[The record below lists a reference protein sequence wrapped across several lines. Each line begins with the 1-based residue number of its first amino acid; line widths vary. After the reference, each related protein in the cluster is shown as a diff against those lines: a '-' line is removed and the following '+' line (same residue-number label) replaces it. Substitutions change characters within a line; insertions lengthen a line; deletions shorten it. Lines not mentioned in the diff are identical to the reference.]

1 MSFIPGGPGRAP
13 FVTRAGAL
21 ILAIGIGIAGYQI
34 GVRTGGASNASV
46 SGSIDLSRF
55 NQVLQIVLDQHV
67 GEKVDQQL
75 IDGAIK
81 GLVNALDDPYS
92 VYLTTDEMQAMID
105 GLSGSFEG
113 IGAVIETRTVAGDP
127 CTTISLDCQLI
138 VVSPIDGSPAAKAD
152 IRSGDRITAVDGNDL
167 IGESVDTAIPY
178 VRGPKGTTVVLTIV
192 RGQSAPQDVSIVRDT
207 ISVPAVQTKS
217 FTTSG
222 GAPVGYIRLSEF
234 SQVAGDQL
242 HAALQKI
249 VNAGT
254 TRIVLDL
261 RDNPGGY
268 LSTALHIAS
277 EFIGDGLVYQE
288 EDSRGNRST
297 TAAQPGGL
305 ATDSS
310 IRLVVLVNGGS
321 ASASEILA
329 GALQDRERA
338 VLVGETTFG
347 KGVVQTFMD
356 IPGGYGLKLTIAK
369 WLTPNGTWIHKVGIT
384 PEYLVAPAKAGSS
397 NDPQLAKALDLLK

>member
-13 FVTRAGAL
+13 FITRAGAL

-34 GVRTGGASNASV
+34 GVRTSGASNASV

-92 VYLTTDEMQAMID
+92 VYLTADEMQAMID

-113 IGAVIETRTVAGDP
+113 IGAVIETRTIAGEP

-167 IGESVDTAIPY
+167 IGETVDTAIPY
-178 VRGPKGTTVVLTIV
+178 VRGQKGTTVVLTIV
-192 RGQSAPQDVSIVRDT
+192 RGTSAPKEVSIVRDT

-217 FTTSG
+217 LTTSD

-234 SQVAGDQL
+234 SQVAGDQF
-242 HAALQKI
+242 HAALQK
-249 VNAGT
+249 VVDAGT

-288 EDSRGNRST
+288 EDSHGNRST

-305 ATDSS
+305 AT
-310 IRLVVLVNGGS
+310 
-321 ASASEILA
+321 EI
-329 GALQDRERA
+329 GRA
-338 VLVGETTFG
+338 HV
-347 KGVVQTFMD
+347 
-356 IPGGYGLKLTIAK
+356 
-369 WLTPNGTWIHKVGIT
+369 
-384 PEYLVAPAKAGSS
+384 
-397 NDPQLAKALDLLK
+397 